1 MGTPIVTPYLV
12 AASQTLLE
20 ERPLDGALMQYC
32 CLLSLN
38 AVSHPEPAQRCRSHF
53 ALSIAMRGLRY
64 PLAPWHRADPTEQC
78 SCQHGLH
85 PLGR

>member
-32 CLLSLN
+32 
-38 AVSHPEPAQRCRSHF
+38 
-53 ALSIAMRGLRY
+53 
-64 PLAPWHRADPTEQC
+64 
-78 SCQHGLH
+78 
-85 PLGR
+85 